1 MYVVSFYGMLDIYFK
16 KYMKFFKGLTKLLQ
30 HLTREEDQ
38 VVYESIQE
46 PEVPEPQESE
56 EIIEE
61 EETILES
68 TIENPYVNQAREWA
82 IKKIDLLHE
91 ADRHRNAKALA
102 AEFDEWI
109 NIPEGTEEIDYLC
122 LEDNE
127 WTDEQEVDVR
137 KPNS

>member
-1 MYVVSFYGMLDIYFK
+1 M
-16 KYMKFFKGLTKLLQ
+16 
-30 HLTREEDQ
+30 TREESL
-38 VVYESIQE
+38 VNFE
-46 PEVPEPQESE
+46 EPQEFE

-68 TIENPYVNQAREWA
+68 TIENPYVNQVREWA
-82 IKKIDLLHE
+82 MKKIDLLHD
-91 ADRHRNAKALA
+91 ADRHRNAKALL

-109 NIPEGTEEIDYLC
+109 NIPEGTEEMDYLC

-137 KPNS
+137 NPTS

>member
-1 MYVVSFYGMLDIYFK
+1 
-16 KYMKFFKGLTKLLQ
+16 MKFFKGLTKLLQ

-46 PEVPEPQESE
+46 PEVPEPQKSQ

-68 TIENPYVNQAREWA
+68 TIENPYVNQVREWA
-82 IKKIDLLHE
+82 IKKIDLLHD

-109 NIPEGTEEIDYLC
+109 NIPEGTEELDYFC
-122 LEDNE
+122 LEDTD
-127 WTDEQEVDVR
+127 WTDEQEIDIR
-137 KPNS
+137 NPTS

>member
-1 MYVVSFYGMLDIYFK
+1 M
-16 KYMKFFKGLTKLLQ
+16 
-30 HLTREEDQ
+30 TREEDQ

-46 PEVPEPQESE
+46 PEVPEPQKSQ

-68 TIENPYVNQAREWA
+68 TIENPYVNQVREWA
-82 IKKIDLLHE
+82 IKKIDLLHD

-109 NIPEGTEEIDYLC
+109 NIPEGTEEMDYLC
-122 LEDNE
+122 LEDTD
-127 WTDEQEVDVR
+127 WTDEQEVDIR
-137 KPNS
+137 NPTS

>member
-1 MYVVSFYGMLDIYFK
+1 M
-16 KYMKFFKGLTKLLQ
+16 
-30 HLTREEDQ
+30 TREESL
-38 VVYESIQE
+38 VNFE
-46 PEVPEPQESE
+46 EPQASE

-68 TIENPYVNQAREWA
+68 TIENPYVNQVREWA
-82 IKKIDLLHE
+82 IKKIDLLHD
-91 ADRHRNAKALA
+91 ADRHRNAKALL

-109 NIPEGTEEIDYLC
+109 NIPEGTEEMDYLC

-137 KPNS
+137 NPTS